1 MKAPFI
7 LLPIALLCAA
17 QSVSAA
23 TVIVSGD
30 TIGAPTYRRV
40 LVGAPPTSLSSIA
53 TATPFEETPFSVSAD
68 GSYTLLVT
76 SVSPAGW
83 NNFLTLYKDSFDPA
97 NALTNV
103 LASSDNF
110 SGGTLNA
117 QITRNL
123 TATTRYFAVVAG
135 SGNANFGSYNLSI
148 SGPGDITVGVVPEP
162 ASWAMLISG
171 FGLTGAAMRRRRAA
185 LA

>member
-1 MKAPFI
+1 MKTYFT
-7 LLPIALLCAA
+7 LLPITLLCAA

-23 TVIVSGD
+23 TVIVAGD
-30 TIGAPTYRRV
+30 TTGAPTYRRAGF
-40 LVGAPPTSLSSIA
+40 GAPPTTLSAIA
-53 TATPFEETPFSVSAD
+53 TATPYEVTPFSVSAD

-76 SVSPAGW
+76 SVSPTGW
-83 NNFLTLYKDSFDPA
+83 NNYLTLYKDSFDPA

-103 LASSDNF
+103 LQSSDNF
-110 SGGTLNA
+110 SGATFNA

-123 TATTRYFAVVAG
+123 TAATRYFAVVAG
-135 SGNANFGSYNLSI
+135 SGNANFGSYNLTI
-148 SGPGDITVGVVPEP
+148 SGPGDINVVPEP
-162 ASWAMLISG
+162 ASWAMLIAG